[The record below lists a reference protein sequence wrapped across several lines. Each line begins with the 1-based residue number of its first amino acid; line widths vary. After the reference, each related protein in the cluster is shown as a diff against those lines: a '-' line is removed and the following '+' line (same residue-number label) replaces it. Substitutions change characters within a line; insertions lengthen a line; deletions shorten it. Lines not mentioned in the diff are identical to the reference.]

1 MIKQQAYWAGNL
13 KLLRTRKNIS
23 QQHLADLLGIN
34 RSKITAQESGK
45 TKNPRLED
53 LILIS
58 SFFRIDLDTFIKTDL
73 AIATEE
79 QLQELEV
86 GNTIDITGKH
96 IRVLPITVD
105 NGNEE
110 NMEYIPAKAKAGY
123 RNGFADP
130 EFIAH
135 LPKFTLPELPRGKTI
150 RMFPISGDSMAPI
163 PDGSHIIAQYLED
176 WSYLKEDTACVL
188 VLKGGAEDIVFKLTS
203 NRIKQKGTLLL
214 RSLNTNYEAFE
225 VPVNEVLE
233 IWSFIGYMSRQL
245 PEIQAAAV

>member
-73 AIATEE
+73 SVAAEE
-79 QLQELEV
+79 QLQELEA

-105 NGNEE
+105 QGNEE

-130 EFIAH
+130 EFIAD
-135 LPKFTLPELPRGKTI
+135 LPKFTLPDLPRGKTI

-176 WSYLKEDTACVL
+176 WSHLKDDTACVL
-188 VLKGGAEDIVFKLTS
+188 VLKGGAEDIVFKLAS

-214 RSLNTNYEAFE
+214 RSLNTSYAAFE

-245 PEIQAAAV
+245 PEAQTVAV